1 MSHQNTDEPMNKVV
15 ALNYEDETMA
25 DSKST
30 CQWSLLLTE
39 LGQGR
44 AVDSGVSDAACRRM
58 FATLFSHF
66 APRVK
71 AYILRSGLVESVAE
85 ELMQE
90 TMLLMW
96 RKAHLYN
103 VAKAAASTWIFT
115 LARNQSIDWMR
126 KQKYPEYAFDDSY
139 DLLPDDARS
148 DAGEQLV
155 ISKHLKNLISDLPEN
170 QAQVIYMSFY
180 EGRAH
185 AEIAERLG
193 IPLGSVKSRIRLAC
207 EKIKLAWRDV

>member
-1 MSHQNTDEPMNKVV
+1 MNHEKPEDTVGEVIALKSAGDVVVDWNESLAGLGKNQDKQLFV
-15 ALNYEDETMA
+15 ALF
-25 DSKST
+25 
-30 CQWSLLLTE
+30 
-39 LGQGR
+39 R
-44 AVDSGVSDAACRRM
+44 
-58 FATLFSHF
+58 HF

-71 AYILRSGLVESVAE
+71 AYILRLGLVESVAE

-96 RKAHLYN
+96 RKAHMYKPE
-103 VAKAAASTWIFT
+103 KAAASTWIFT

-126 KQKYPEYAFDDSY
+126 KQKYPEYSFDETFDQ
-139 DLLPDDARS
+139 PDEAEDE
-148 DAGEQLV
+148 AGEQLV
-155 ISKHLKNLISDLPEN
+155 TRGQLGTIIEKLPEN

-207 EKIKLAWRDV
+207 EKIKTAWRDV

>member
-1 MSHQNTDEPMNKVV
+1 MNHEQPDKTVNNVV
-15 ALNYEDETMA
+15 ALKPA
-25 DSKST
+25 DAPESASVND
-30 CQWSLLLTE
+30 WSALLAA
-39 LGQGR
+39 LGEKQ
-44 AVDSGVSDAACRRM
+44 DKQLFVS
-58 FATLFSHF
+58 LFGHF

-71 AYILRSGLVESVAE
+71 AYILRLGLVESVAE

-96 RKAHLYN
+96 RKAHMY
-103 VAKAAASTWIFT
+103 KPERAAASTWIFT

-126 KQKYPEYAFDDSY
+126 KQKYPEYSFDETFDQIDES
-139 DLLPDDARS
+139 S
-148 DAGEQLV
+148 EGAGEQLV
-155 ISKHLKNLISDLPEN
+155 VSGHLGAIIETLPEN

-185 AEIAERLG
+185 GEIAERLG

-207 EKIKLAWRDV
+207 EKIKAAWRDV